1 VRHRRNTPNGWRGGS
16 LQRHWKPAPVLG
28 QSGATGHAIVGGAQ
42 GVLVISRQLRGLS
55 DVLGIGPAGGG
66 TVEVNQQ
73 MTTQARRM
81 TAWIVGAAVVIA
93 LIIVLVLTTGNGG
106 GGGGGGY

>member
-1 VRHRRNTPNGWRGGS
+1 M
-16 LQRHWKPAPVLG
+16 
-28 QSGATGHAIVGGAQ
+28 
-42 GVLVISRQLRGLS
+42 RGLS
-55 DVLGIGPAGGG
+55 DVLDIAPAFGGA
-66 TVEVNQQ
+66 VEVIRQ

-81 TAWIVGAAVVIA
+81 TVWIVGAAVVIA